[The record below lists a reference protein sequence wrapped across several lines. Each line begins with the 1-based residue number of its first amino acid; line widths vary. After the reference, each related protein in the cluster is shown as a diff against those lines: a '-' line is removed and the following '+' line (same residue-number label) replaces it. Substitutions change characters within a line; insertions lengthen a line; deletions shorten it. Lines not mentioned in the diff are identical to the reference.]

1 MNNTPIIANNNKIC
15 PVCGSEM
22 KRDKSD
28 NVHDVYCGHY
38 TCQNQQCTESVKI
51 RN

>member
-1 MNNTPIIANNNKIC
+1 MDNTPTIVNNNKIC

-28 NVHDVYCGHY
+28 NVHDEYCGHY
-38 TCQNQQCTESVKI
+38 TCKNQQCTASVTI